1 MRTICDRREEVLIST
16 LTKVWRKVFP
26 TFMNNFEGFRI
37 SEEEVIAEV
46 EEIGRELEVKLKM

>member
-1 MRTICDRREEVLIST
+1 
-16 LTKVWRKVFP
+16 
-26 TFMNNFEGFRI
+26 MNNFEGFRI